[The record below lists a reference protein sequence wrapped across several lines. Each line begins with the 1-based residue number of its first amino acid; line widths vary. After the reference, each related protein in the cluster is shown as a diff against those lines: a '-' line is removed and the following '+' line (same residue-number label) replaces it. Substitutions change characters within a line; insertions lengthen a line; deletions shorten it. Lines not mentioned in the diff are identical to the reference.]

1 MKARIICI
9 SISFF
14 FGSVAVY
21 HFFRALDSGLE
32 VSSLKTTIQYH
43 KRELLFLQN
52 VANSALMGQ
61 KITITS
67 FQRAIGTNG
76 VVWDGDSALIG
87 SYKVK
92 RNGDY
97 IVHIELVGF

>member
-1 MKARIICI
+1 
-9 SISFF
+9 
-14 FGSVAVY
+14 
-21 HFFRALDSGLE
+21 
-32 VSSLKTTIQYH
+32 
-43 KRELLFLQN
+43 
-52 VANSALMGQ
+52 MGQ

-92 RNGDY
+92 RDGDY